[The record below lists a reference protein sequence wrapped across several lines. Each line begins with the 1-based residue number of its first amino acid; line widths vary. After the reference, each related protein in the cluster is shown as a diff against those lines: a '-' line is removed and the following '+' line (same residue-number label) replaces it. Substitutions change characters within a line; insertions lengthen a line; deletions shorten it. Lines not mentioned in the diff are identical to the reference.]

1 MLGYSNS
8 SAKNSGNYEN
18 EYIPQNNSR
27 RQNQPSTPGT
37 PSNAIV
43 MDIPIHDQPQ
53 QFGRVRRSNLIIIF

>member
-43 MDIPIHDQPQ
+43 MDIPIHDHPQ